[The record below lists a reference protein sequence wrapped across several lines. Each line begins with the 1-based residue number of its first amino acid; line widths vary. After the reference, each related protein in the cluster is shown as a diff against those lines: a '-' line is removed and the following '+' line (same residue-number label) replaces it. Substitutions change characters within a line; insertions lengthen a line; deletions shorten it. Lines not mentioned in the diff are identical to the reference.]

1 MAAAE
6 PTFDR
11 AALEA
16 ARTQLRSFTQRIV
29 RVDDAVMDRLMSALV
44 PATLAKGSVLL
55 QDGEVCEHVWFI
67 GQGLVRAYFLK
78 DGEEVTQQ
86 FFFEGSYTTD
96 YESFLTQRPTRLHLQ
111 ALEPTLLLALNRE
124 AMQRLYA
131 ADPGAERMGR
141 RIAEEIFLAVSR
153 RNRSFLL
160 ESAEQRYLDLLRE
173 RPKVMQRVPQRH
185 IASYRGVKPESLSRI
200 RARVARTGR

>member
-1 MAAAE
+1 MEAGEPVRDHAGLAAA
-6 PTFDR
+6 R
-11 AALEA
+11 A
-16 ARTQLRSFTQRIV
+16 QLRAFTQRIV
-29 RVDDAVMDRLMSALV
+29 EVDDAVMDRLMSALV
-44 PATLAKGSVLL
+44 PATLAKGGVLL

-67 GQGLVRAYFLK
+67 GRGLVRAYFLK
-78 DGEEVTQQ
+78 DGEEITQQ

-96 YESFLTQRPTRLHLQ
+96 YESFLTRRPTQLHLE
-111 ALEPTLLLALNRE
+111 ALEPTLLLALHRE

-141 RIAEEIFLAVSR
+141 RIAEEIFLSVSR

-160 ESAEQRYLDLLRE
+160 DSAEQRYLDLMRE

-185 IASYRGVKPESLSRI
+185 IASYLGVKPESLSRI
-200 RARVARTGR
+200 RARVARGGR

>member
-6 PTFDR
+6 PAFHE
-11 AALEA
+11 AELEA
-16 ARTQLRSFTQRIV
+16 ARTQLRAFTQRIV
-29 RVDDAVMDRLMSALV
+29 EVDDAVMDRLMGALV
-44 PATLAKGSVLL
+44 PATLAKGEVLL
-55 QDGEVCEHVWFI
+55 QDGEICEHVWFI
-67 GQGLVRAYFLK
+67 GRGLVRAYFLK

-96 YESFLTQRPTRLHLQ
+96 YESFLTQRPTQLHLQ
-111 ALEPTLLLALNRE
+111 ALEPTLLLALHRE
-124 AMQRLYA
+124 AMQGLYA

-141 RIAEEIFLAVSR
+141 RIAEEIFLSVSR

-160 ESAEQRYLDLLRE
+160 DSAEQRYLDLMRE

-185 IASYRGVKPESLSRI
+185 IASYLGVKPESLSRI

>member
-6 PTFDR
+6 PTFDH
-11 AALEA
+11 AALAA

-29 RVDDAVMDRLMSALV
+29 EVDDGVMDRLMAALV
-44 PATLAKGSVLL
+44 PATLAKGALLL
-55 QDGEVCEHVWFI
+55 QDGEVCEQVWFI

-96 YESFLTQRPTRLHLQ
+96 YESFLTRRPTRLHLQ
-111 ALEPTLLLALNRE
+111 ALEPTLLLALHRE

-141 RIAEEIFLAVSR
+141 RIAEEIFLSVSR

-160 ESAEQRYLDLLRE
+160 DSAEQRYLDLMRE

-185 IASYRGVKPESLSRI
+185 IASYLGVKPESLSRI

>member
-29 RVDDAVMDRLMSALV
+29 RVDDAVMDRLMAALV
-44 PATLAKGSVLL
+44 PATLAKGAVLL
-55 QDGEVCEHVWFI
+55 QDGEICEQVWFI

-185 IASYRGVKPESLSRI
+185 IASYLGVKPESLSRI

>member
-1 MAAAE
+1 MAAAD

-29 RVDDAVMDRLMSALV
+29 QVDDAVMDRLMAALV
-44 PATLAKGSVLL
+44 PATLAKGAVLL
-55 QDGEVCEHVWFI
+55 QDGEVCEQVWFI

-78 DGEEVTQQ
+78 DGQEVTQQ

-111 ALEPTLLLALNRE
+111 ALEPTLLLALHRE

-160 ESAEQRYLDLLRE
+160 DSAEQRYLDLLRE

-185 IASYRGVKPESLSRI
+185 IASYLGVKPESLSRI

>member
-1 MAAAE
+1 VAAAE
-6 PTFDR
+6 PAFHE
-11 AALEA
+11 AELEA
-16 ARTQLRSFTQRIV
+16 ARTQLRAFTQRIV
-29 RVDDAVMDRLMSALV
+29 EVDDAVMDRLMGALV
-44 PATLAKGSVLL
+44 PATLAKGEVLL
-55 QDGEVCEHVWFI
+55 QDGQICEHVWFI
-67 GQGLVRAYFLK
+67 GRGLVRAYFLK

-96 YESFLTQRPTRLHLQ
+96 YESFLTRRPTQLYLQ
-111 ALEPTLLLALNRE
+111 TLEPALLLALHRE
-124 AMQRLYA
+124 AMQELYA

-160 ESAEQRYLDLLRE
+160 DSAEQRYLDLMRE

-185 IASYRGVKPESLSRI
+185 IASYLGVKPESLSRI